1 MVEEAE
7 AESIR
12 RRCRD
17 KGNHVGDAAGHQ
29 NGGDG
34 QAAGNGQNGGDNQA
48 GGNGQNAGDSQN
60 GAAANSGGAENTS
73 GNAAGNGG
81 QENAQTPGGNK
92 ARLRRTVLTARVQPE
107 TRQAGRPGTAR
118 RAEAIREASRR
129 RMAARPGGG
138 RRYPES
144 ARSSGWRD
152 TVWICIS
159 EYHDV
164 NKLKEICELNGLED
178 ENKIVSGQQLLLP

>member
-1 MVEEAE
+1 MVVEEAE
-7 AESIR
+7 
-12 RRCRD
+12 
-17 KGNHVGDAAGHQ
+17 GGVYPTTAAVTKETMSETQPGSQ

-129 RMAARPGGG
+129 RMAAPPRRRPEVP
-138 RRYPES
+138 REC
-144 ARSSGWRD
+144 
-152 TVWICIS
+152 T
-159 EYHDV
+159 
-164 NKLKEICELNGLED
+164 
-178 ENKIVSGQQLLLP
+178 